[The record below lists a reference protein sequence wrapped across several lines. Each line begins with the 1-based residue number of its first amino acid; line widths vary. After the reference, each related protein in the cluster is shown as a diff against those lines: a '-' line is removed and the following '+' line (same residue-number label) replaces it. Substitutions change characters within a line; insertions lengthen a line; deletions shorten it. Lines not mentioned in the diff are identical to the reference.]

1 MKEETEMS
9 LKQRDQMIGYCSSI
23 EVDDSWITQQDKID
37 LLKHIKLLYSKKH
50 EWADDILMKCLI
62 KKHYNEVV
70 ANMNK
75 EDYLKEKAEETTA
88 DLIDRL

>member
-1 MKEETEMS
+1 MEEEKQMS

-23 EVDDSWITQQDKID
+23 EIDDSWITQQDKID
-37 LLKHIKLLYSKKH
+37 LLKFIKHLYSKKH

-70 ANMNK
+70 SNMNK
-75 EDYLKEKAEETTA
+75 EDYLKEKAEETTS

>member
-1 MKEETEMS
+1 MKEESEMS
-9 LKQRDQMIGYCSSI
+9 LKQRDQMIGYCSTI
-23 EVDDSWITQQDKID
+23 EVDDSWITPQDKID

-62 KKHYNEVV
+62 KKHYNEEV

-75 EDYLKEKAEETTA
+75 EDYLKEKAERTRAGIKE
-88 DLIDRL
+88 RK

>member
-1 MKEETEMS
+1 MKEEKPMS

-37 LLKHIKLLYSKKH
+37 LLKFIKHLYSKKH

-62 KKHYNEVV
+62 KKHYNDVIN
-70 ANMNK
+70 NMNK
-75 EDYLKEKAEETTA
+75 EDYLKEKAEETTS

>member
-1 MKEETEMS
+1 MKEESEMS

-23 EVDDSWITQQDKID
+23 EVDDSWITPQDKID
-37 LLKHIKLLYSKKH
+37 LLKFIKHLYSKKH

-70 ANMNK
+70 SNMNK
-75 EDYLKEKAEETTA
+75 EDYLKEKAEETTS

>member
-1 MKEETEMS
+1 MEEEKQMS
-9 LKQRDQMIGYCSSI
+9 LKQRDQMIGYCSTI

-37 LLKHIKLLYSKKH
+37 LLKFIKHLYSKKH
-50 EWADDILMKCLI
+50 EWADDLLMKCLI

-70 ANMNK
+70 SNMNK
-75 EDYLKEKAEETTA
+75 EDYLKEKAEETTS

>member
-9 LKQRDQMIGYCSSI
+9 LKQRDQMIGYCSTI
-23 EVDDSWITQQDKID
+23 EVDDSWITPQDKID

-75 EDYLKEKAEETTA
+75 EDYLKEKAEETTS